1 MDFRKR
7 DNVSVD
13 CVIFGLDSD
22 GLSILLRN
30 RKLNMFN
37 EKFPIID
44 DWVVVGGLVIISKT
58 LGETADLIFKDI
70 TGLNVFNKIQFH
82 TYGNPSRIKSEKD
95 LLWIRIHGVKRQT
108 MTIAYY
114 YLQPKES
121 IKLQKNSDF
130 KWFPLR
136 ALPEM
141 GFDHKRIINDAHEDL
156 KRKIMIE
163 PVIFDLMPV
172 KFTLNELQM
181 AFESILE
188 VELDN
193 RNFRKKVQNKA
204 YIVPLNETKKG
215 LAKKPSK
222 LYVFSRDVYD
232 KVTEKDYIINI

>member
-13 CVIFGLDSD
+13 CVIFGLDSY
-22 GLSILLRN
+22 GLNILLRN

-37 EKFPIID
+37 DDFPVID
-44 DWVVVGGLVIISKT
+44 DWVIAGGPVIISKT
-58 LGETADLIFKDI
+58 LGETADLIFKSI
-70 TGLNVFNKIQFH
+70 TGLNAFNRIQFH
-82 TYGNPSRIKSEKD
+82 TYGNPSRLKSEKD
-95 LLWIRIHGVKRQT
+95 LLWIRSQGLKRQT

-114 YLQPKES
+114 YTQPKES
-121 IKLQKNSDF
+121 IVLKNSDF
-130 KWFPLR
+130 KWFPLKS
-136 ALPEM
+136 LPDL

-156 KRKIMIE
+156 KQKIMVD

-172 KFTLNELQM
+172 KFTLNELQL

-193 RNFRKKVQNKA
+193 RNFRKKVLNKA
-204 YIVPLNETKKG
+204 YIVPLNQTKKG
-215 LAKKPSK
+215 SAKKPSK

-232 KVTEKDYIINI
+232 KVTETDYIINI

>member
-13 CVIFGLDSD
+13 CVIFGLDSE
-22 GLSILLRN
+22 GLNVLLRN

-37 EKFPIID
+37 DNFPIID
-44 DWVVVGGLVIISKT
+44 DWVIAGGLVIISKT
-58 LGETADLIFKDI
+58 LEETADLIFKRI
-70 TGLNVFNKIQFH
+70 TGMKVVKRTQFH
-82 TYGNPSRIKSEKD
+82 TYGNPFRLKSEKD
-95 LLWIRIHGVKRQT
+95 LLWIKSHGVKRQT

-114 YLQPKES
+114 YTQPKNS
-121 IKLQKNSDF
+121 IKLENSDF
-130 KWFPLR
+130 EWFPLKS
-136 ALPEM
+136 LPEM
-141 GFDHKRIINDAHEDL
+141 GFDHKKIVNDAHEDL
-156 KRKIMIE
+156 KQKIMVD

-172 KFTLNELQM
+172 KFTLNELQT

-215 LAKKPSK
+215 SAKKPSK

-232 KVTEKDYIINI
+232 KVTEKEYIINI